1 MKLDEFDWFAILI
14 IPISLIVIGGA
25 LTYSEQQQRALFQQ
39 TYDKNMECRQ
49 SIKDQ
54 SVEKI
59 ADICGPIPVVGDYVN
74 D

>member
-1 MKLDEFDWFAILI
+1 MKDLDEVTMVVLSVFF
-14 IPISLIVIGGA
+14 IVIVLGGA